1 MEQSYVASNGTS
13 INQSSVNDNLLTVAE
28 VAQRLHAHPHSVRRW
43 ADAGL
48 LNCYR
53 IGVRGDRR
61 FQPEDVDAFL
71 VAKSDGQSGNGLT
84 EYEI

>member
-1 MEQSYVASNGTS
+1 MEAPEFETTGNGLHPSSSNG
-13 INQSSVNDNLLTVAE
+13 DLLTMAE

-53 IGVRGDRR
+53 IGIRGDRR
-61 FQPEDVDAFL
+61 FQPDDVDKFL
-71 VAKSDGQSGNGLT
+71 VARTDGHYGN
-84 EYEI
+84 